1 MLTHLPRLAA
11 LLALAALAAC
21 ATPADPQ
28 QMVAVPKPG
37 SSAFPAPLS
46 GGMCVGSV
54 TGGVD
59 TNPLWVSQVGNN
71 EFRQALERSLAMH
84 GLLAGSAPCRW
95 QVDANLLGLSQPV
108 VGLDL
113 EVTSHINYTAAGPGQ
128 PPFLAT
134 TVSAPYTATFSD
146 HAIAVVRLKLA
157 NEGSIR
163 RNIQIF
169 LDQLRASRPQPQ
181 APR

>member
-1 MLTHLPRLAA
+1 MIPHVTRPLA

-28 QMVAVPKPG
+28 QMVAVPEPG
-37 SSAFPAPLS
+37 ASGFPAPLTA
-46 GGMCVGSV
+46 GMCVGTV
-54 TGGVD
+54 AGGAE
-59 TNPLWVSQVGNN
+59 TNPLWVSQVGNA
-71 EFRQALERSLAMH
+71 EFRQALERSLAAH
-84 GLLAGSAPCRW
+84 GLIAAPAPCRW
-95 QVDANLLGLSQPV
+95 QVNANLAGLNQPM

-113 EVTSHINYTAAGPGQ
+113 EVTSHVDYTAGAPGQ

-163 RNIQIF
+163 SNIQLF

>member
-1 MLTHLPRLAA
+1 MIPHVTRPLV

-28 QMVAVPKPG
+28 QMVAVPEPG
-37 SSAFPAPLS
+37 ASGFPAPLTA
-46 GGMCVGSV
+46 GMCVGTV
-54 TGGVD
+54 AGGAE
-59 TNPLWVSQVGNN
+59 TNPLWVSQVGNA
-71 EFRQALERSLAMH
+71 EFRQALERSLAAH
-84 GLLAGSAPCRW
+84 GLIAAPAPCRW
-95 QVDANLLGLSQPV
+95 QVNANLAGLNQPM

-113 EVTSHINYTAAGPGQ
+113 EVVSHVDYTAAAPGQ

-134 TVSAPYTATFSD
+134 TVSAPYTATFAD
-146 HAIAVVRLKLA
+146 HPIAVAHLRLA

-163 RNIQIF
+163 RNIQLF